1 MSAHGDAYRGSRA
14 RLTALANELGDD
26 GLATIVPTC
35 PDWRIHDVLG
45 HLIGLVA
52 DVSAGNTAAAGTD
65 EWTAAQVDARR
76 DRTGAELIA
85 EWDGNGPGM
94 EELLDGVPPSVG
106 ERIVGDIATHE
117 HDVWGAVGRAGARE
131 TDAVTLGFE
140 RYATAL
146 GARISEAGLPA
157 LRLNDTV
164 VGEGDAG
171 ATVSAPTFELFRALT
186 GRRSAEQV
194 RGYGW
199 DGDAEPYVAIFS
211 AYGTPTEAVIE

>member
-1 MSAHGDAYRGSRA
+1 MSEHGDAYRGSRE
-14 RLTALANELGDD
+14 RLTALAGELGDE

-52 DVSAGNTAAAGTD
+52 DVSGGNTDGAGTD
-65 EWTAAQVDARR
+65 EWTAAQGDARR

-85 EWDGNGPGM
+85 EWNSNGPGM

-117 HDVWGAVGRAGARE
+117 LDVWGAVGRAEARD
-131 TDAVTLGFE
+131 TDAVDLGFE
-140 RYATAL
+140 RYRTAFDDRV
-146 GARISEAGLPA
+146 ASAGLAPV
-157 LRLNDTV
+157 DI
-164 VGEGDAG
+164 AG
-171 ATVSAPTFELFRALT
+171 LASEFELFRALT
-186 GRRSAEQV
+186 GRRSADQV
-194 RGYGW
+194 RAYAW

-211 AYGTPTEAVIE
+211 AYGTPTAHVIE

>member
-14 RLTALANELGDD
+14 RLSALAAELGDE

-45 HLIGLVA
+45 HLVGLVA

-76 DRTGAELIA
+76 DVTGAQLIA
-85 EWDGNGPGM
+85 EWDANGPGM

-117 HDVWGAVGRAGARE
+117 QDVWGAVGRAEARE
-131 TDAVTLGFE
+131 SDAVALGFA
-140 RYATAL
+140 RYRAAFDDRVS
-146 GARISEAGLPA
+146 AAGLPP
-157 LRLNDTV
+157 LDV
-164 VGEGDAG
+164 AG
-171 ATVSAPTFELFRALT
+171 LASEFEVFRALT
-186 GRRSAEQV
+186 GRRSADQI
-194 RGYGW
+194 RAYAW
-199 DGDAEPYVAIFS
+199 AGDAEPYVSIFS
-211 AYGTPTEAVIE
+211 AYGTPTEPVIE